1 MSSGLLE
8 SEWMQVVLTV
18 NGRARTAEVPSATT
32 LLELLREHL
41 GLRGTKC
48 GCGNGECGACT
59 VILDGEPVTSCLVF
73 AAQCNGREVVTIEG
87 SSGEI
92 GELDRIQRAFMET
105 GAVQCGYCT
114 PGMIMSAAALLSKK
128 PHPSREEIAEALSG
142 NLCRCTGYVKI
153 VDAVEAASR
162 TEE

>member
-1 MSSGLLE
+1 
-8 SEWMQVVLTV
+8 MQVVLTV
-18 NGRARTAEVPSATT
+18 NGRTRTAEVPPATT

-59 VILDGEPVTSCLVF
+59 VILDGEPVTSCIVF
-73 AAQCNGREVVTIEG
+73 AAQCQGREVVTIEG
-87 SSGEI
+87 LSSEG
-92 GELDRIQRAFMET
+92 GELDRIQQAFIDA

-114 PGMIMSAAALLSKK
+114 PGMIMSAAALLAKN
-128 PHPSREEIAEALSG
+128 PHPSRDDIAVALSG

-153 VDAVEAASR
+153 VDAVEAASLVN
-162 TEE
+162 EED